1 MAGLANCYRSF
12 TGYLLTLIV
21 YLPGALKLIV
31 SACMLKLKFPFQF
44 ITVMVLLLLQ
54 ACATDTGRWNPNDY
68 TVQRGDTVYSIAWHY
83 ELDPVALA
91 RWNNIDKPFLIRPGQ
106 RLHIGK
112 PRNDQHQQS
121 EQSVTATVITPEP
134 VRKGPLATSPLEI
147 RVKSGDTLYAL
158 SKSYHLSVAELAR
171 LNHLKKPYEL
181 RPGQILRLKPS
192 AGPLP
197 HEVARSS
204 RHYQRVRPER
214 IKHEQTRIARS
225 SVPVVS
231 AHKWPTTIHWRW
243 PVKGKVMRR
252 YQRDKLGARGIDIA
266 GRLGERINAAAAGKV
281 VYSGNGLISYGNLI
295 IIKHND
301 HFLSAYAYNHK
312 LLVHEGQWVKAGQQI
327 AEMGRKGNGQPRTH
341 FEIRKNGK
349 PVNPQYYLPR

>member
-1 MAGLANCYRSF
+1 MAGLANCHYYCI
-12 TGYLLTLIV
+12 GYLLTLTV
-21 YLPGALKLIV
+21 YLPEAFKLVV
-31 SACMLKLKFPFQF
+31 SACMLKLKFPFRF

-54 ACATDTGRWNPNDY
+54 ACATDIERWNPNDY

-112 PRNDQHQQS
+112 PRNYQHQQS
-121 EQSVTATVITPEP
+121 KQSVTTTVITPEP
-134 VRKGPLATSPLEI
+134 VTKIPLETSPLEI

-158 SKSYHLSVAELAR
+158 SKNYHLSVAKLAR
-171 LNHLKKPYEL
+171 LNHLKKPYKL
-181 RPGQILRLKPS
+181 IPGQILRLKPS
-192 AGPLP
+192 AEAQQHG
-197 HEVARSS
+197 VARSS
-204 RHYQRVRPER
+204 SHYQRVRPE
-214 IKHEQTRIARS
+214 QTRTARS
-225 SVPVVS
+225 STPPVVVS

-281 VYSGNGLISYGNLI
+281 VYSGNGLISYGNLV

-327 AEMGRKGNGQPRTH
+327 AEMGRKGSGQPRTH

>member
-1 MAGLANCYRSF
+1 MYAK
-12 TGYLLTLIV
+12 T
-21 YLPGALKLIV
+21 
-31 SACMLKLKFPFQF
+31 KFPFRF

-54 ACATDTGRWNPNDY
+54 ACATDIERWNPNDY

-112 PRNDQHQQS
+112 PRNYQHQQS
-121 EQSVTATVITPEP
+121 KQSVTTTVITPEP
-134 VRKGPLATSPLEI
+134 VTKIPLETSPLEI

-158 SKSYHLSVAELAR
+158 SKNYHLSVAKLAR

-181 RPGQILRLKPS
+181 IPGQILRLKPS
-192 AGPLP
+192 AEAQQHG
-197 HEVARSS
+197 VARSS
-204 RHYQRVRPER
+204 SHYQRVRPE
-214 IKHEQTRIARS
+214 QTRTARS
-225 SVPVVS
+225 STPPVVVS

-281 VYSGNGLISYGNLI
+281 VYSGNGLISYGNLV

-327 AEMGRKGNGQPRTH
+327 AEMGRKGSGQPRTH